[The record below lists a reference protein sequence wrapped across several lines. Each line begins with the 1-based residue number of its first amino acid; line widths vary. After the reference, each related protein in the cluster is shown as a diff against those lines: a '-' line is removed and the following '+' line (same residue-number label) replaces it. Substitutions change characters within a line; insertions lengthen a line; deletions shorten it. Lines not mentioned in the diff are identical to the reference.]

1 MSSLGIYFGPQIIT
15 IVETRGKKVLS
26 SINVPHTTVSG
37 PELEEKVPSGIKI
50 VAFLKDEFRRNK
62 IEAKEAVLA
71 LSGKDLIIR
80 TFEMPSLPAGELK
93 SAVIFEVK
101 KYIPFKVEDLISDF
115 QVHFD
120 KVGRK
125 NLVLFMGIKKETL
138 DTYNAILNQLS
149 LKANAIE
156 YAGFSI
162 LRFLKLA
169 GGIDKGVV
177 GLLDADLQEEDEI
190 NFNVL
195 ENGVPLFSRDIT
207 FGLGPEE
214 AGKPEESVP
223 GMNLEKLKTEI
234 RISLDY
240 YNRKFPGK
248 NIKKL
253 FLISNPEA
261 FTELEAFIR
270 EMGLAAQLI
279 DIAKYIGKP
288 VPFSL
293 TFVKGYSCSL
303 FKTIKTDLKIN
314 LLAASTKAKIPV
326 EALARP
332 ELATLVSGIKIE
344 PKLIILGIL
353 VCISAFIFGFYSRA
367 LLYQELNR
375 IIAMRTKVSGVN
387 PDASFQEVSELDYK
401 YKEKIK
407 ALDKLIK
414 KRLYLTESLEVI
426 PRLMPEGMWLEE
438 FSFLKQENKNELTLR
453 GIAYLGDS
461 NRELEVINTFSAN
474 LKSDP
479 AFSKYFKEIDII
491 SIEGSKTEKADV
503 TNFTISCRGY

>member
-1 MSSLGIYFGPQIIT
+1 MSSLGIYFGPQIIS
-15 IVETRGKKVLS
+15 IVETKGRKIIS
-26 SINVPHTTVSG
+26 SIKVPHTSVSG
-37 PELEEKVPSGIKI
+37 QELEEKVPSEIKI
-50 VAFLKDEFRRNK
+50 VALLKDEFRRNK
-62 IEAKEAVLA
+62 IEAKEAALA
-71 LSGKDLIIR
+71 FSGKDLIIR
-80 TFEMPSLPAGELK
+80 TFEMPALPAAELK
-93 SAVIFEVK
+93 SAVIYEVK

-115 QVHFD
+115 QVLFD
-120 KVGRK
+120 KVSRK

-138 DTYNAILNQLS
+138 DIYQAILKQLD

-156 YAGFSI
+156 YSGFSI

-169 GGIDKGVV
+169 GVMDKGVV
-177 GLLDADLQEEDEI
+177 GLVDADLQEEDEI

-195 ENGVPLFSRDIT
+195 EDGVPLFSRDIT
-207 FGLGPEE
+207 LGLGPQE
-214 AGKPEESVP
+214 AGKTAEGPA
-223 GMNLEKLKTEI
+223 GINLEKLKTEM

-253 FLISNPEA
+253 FLIANPEA
-261 FTELEAFIR
+261 FSEVEAFVG
-270 EMGLAAQLI
+270 EMGLTVQLI
-279 DIAKYIGKP
+279 DVAKYIGKP

-314 LLAASTKAKIPV
+314 LLAASTKKAPA
-326 EALARP
+326 EALARA
-332 ELATLVSGIKIE
+332 EVSTLLSGLKIE
-344 PKLIILGIL
+344 PKLIIGSIL
-353 VCISAFIFGFYSRA
+353 ICIAAFAFGLYTRTP
-367 LLYQELNR
+367 LYQELNR
-375 IIAMRTKVSGVN
+375 IIAMRPKVSGV
-387 PDASFQEVSELDYK
+387 DAQASFQEVSDLEYK

-414 KRLYLTESLEVI
+414 KRLYLTEPLEVI
-426 PRLMPEGMWLEE
+426 PRLIPEGVWLED
-438 FSFLKQENKNELTLR
+438 FSFSKQENKSELTLR

-479 AFSKYFKEIDII
+479 TFSKYFKEIEIV
-491 SIEGSKTEKADV
+491 SMEGSRTEKASV
-503 TNFTISCRGY
+503 TNFTVSCRGY